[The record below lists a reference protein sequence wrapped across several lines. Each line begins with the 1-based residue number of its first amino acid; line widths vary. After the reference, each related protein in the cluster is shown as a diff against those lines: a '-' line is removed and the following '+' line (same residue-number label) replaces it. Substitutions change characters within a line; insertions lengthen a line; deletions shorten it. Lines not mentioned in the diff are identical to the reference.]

1 VGCAIGLLLGLFG
14 RQRCI
19 DGARAGDVGD
29 VAEPCELS
37 LSVVRSVAV
46 LLALLADLQGR
57 ACRESLARSPGN
69 GWRRCKS

>member
-1 VGCAIGLLLGLFG
+1 MQRWEISCEDGSFVVWCAIGFFLSLLG

-46 LLALLADLQGR
+46 LLALLANLQG
-57 ACRESLARSPGN
+57 
-69 GWRRCKS
+69 